1 MILVLNGDDVQRCLD
16 PRKLVDAMDS
26 AFRQVSQQRAQMPV
40 RLTLPIASAPG
51 LHVVMPAYLP
61 DSDALATKIVTAFPA
76 NPAKG
81 LPLILGVVVLNDA
94 TTGAPLALMDGA
106 MITGLRTAAASALSV
121 RTLARPD
128 AGILTI
134 VGTGLQAGT
143 HLEAIAAVRDLTE
156 VRVVGRSLE
165 SAQGFAKRFQA
176 TIEAPI
182 HAIRTVEEAVK
193 GADLVVL
200 VTTAA
205 EPIVQFESFM
215 RGAHLC
221 AVGSHAPTKREVDS
235 ATIAKADLVTV
246 DTRSGALAEAGDLQ
260 VPIAEGAISSDRI
273 AELGEVL
280 LGTRPGRRTASD
292 LTVYKSV
299 GMAAMDAA
307 AARLAYDVA
316 IAQGIG
322 VKVAFG

>member
-1 MILVLNGDDVQRCLD
+1 
-16 PRKLVDAMDS
+16 MDS
-26 AFRQVSQQRAQMPV
+26 AFRQVSEQRAQMPV
-40 RLTLPIASAPG
+40 RLTLPIASASG

-94 TTGAPLALMDGA
+94 TTGAPLALIDGA

-128 AGILTI
+128 PGILTI

-143 HLEAIAAVRDLTE
+143 HLEAIAAVRDLIE

-165 SAQGFAKRFQA
+165 SARAFAKRVQA
-176 TIEAPI
+176 TFETPI
-182 HAIRTVEEAVK
+182 HAMRTVEEAVK

-205 EPIVQFESFM
+205 EPIVQFEWFV
-215 RGAHLC
+215 RGAHIC
-221 AVGSHAPTKREVDS
+221 AVGPTR
-235 ATIAKADLVTV
+235 
-246 DTRSGALAEAGDLQ
+246 
-260 VPIAEGAISSDRI
+260 
-273 AELGEVL
+273 
-280 LGTRPGRRTASD
+280 RPGASSTAPRSP
-292 LTVYKSV
+292 
-299 GMAAMDAA
+299 
-307 AARLAYDVA
+307 RPNW
-316 IAQGIG
+316 
-322 VKVAFG
+322 